1 MLPSSA
7 GDASQLAGTSEQLL
21 QDIHAF
27 GRVPK
32 SIRGSSELQVR
43 ERNLEKRLRKAR
55 EAGHLSAAQEAELAD
70 LGDAIQLAG
79 TSKQPSEQLLQ
90 DIRAFGRVPKSIRG
104 SSELQVRERNLEK
117 RLRKAREAGHL
128 SAAQEAE
135 LADLGDAIQLAGTS
149 KQPSEQ
155 LLQRADAKED
165 GSPRRR
171 PRG

>member
-1 MLPSSA
+1 MQFATDGLASMLPSSA

-21 QDIHAF
+21 QDIRAF

-32 SIRGSSELQVR
+32 QIRGSSELQVR
-43 ERNLEKRLRKAR
+43 ERNLEKRLRDAR
-55 EAGHLSAAQEAELAD
+55 EAG
-70 LGDAIQLAG
+70 
-79 TSKQPSEQLLQ
+79 
-90 DIRAFGRVPKSIRG
+90 R
-104 SSELQVRERNLEK
+104 
-117 RLRKAREAGHL
+117 L

-165 GSPRRR
+165 GPPRRR